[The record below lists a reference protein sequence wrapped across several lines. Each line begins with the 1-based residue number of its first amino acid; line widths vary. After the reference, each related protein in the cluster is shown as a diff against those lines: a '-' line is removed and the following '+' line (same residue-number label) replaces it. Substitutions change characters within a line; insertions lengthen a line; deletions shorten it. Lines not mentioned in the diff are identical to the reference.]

1 MPLNLRRLAG
11 KLSLEHGKTL
21 SILIRRGRFGESLSP
36 VEWDAAH

>member
-21 SILIRRGRFGESLSP
+21 SIRRGRFGESLSP
-36 VEWDAAH
+36 VELDAAH